1 MPLRYTPRHV
11 PKLLWHHLCVNV
23 IAMIVEAERMLESSA
38 FCLALVIPTK
48 DRGEDLRRMLR
59 SLVAQTR
66 LPDQV
71 IVVDGSRVEVSWC
84 VAEFPELKIDYV
96 RLLPPSLSAQR
107 NAGMAVLR
115 PEITHAGY
123 LDDDVVLEL
132 DAVYEMALFWG
143 TADSDIGG
151 AAFNVV
157 NGAGS
162 IPSVIMQRIGVWSVG
177 VGSVAPSGL
186 VCEVGRVNNDIESDW
201 LCGGTV
207 WRREVVDTYSYDNWF
222 QGTGFMED
230 VDYSYGVRERYR
242 LFVLA
247 AARLAHFTP
256 TVRPDRQFLF
266 GKWQVVNRMYI
277 VRKYRHR
284 GLSLRKAWGVSLIL
298 LVANSVRGIFN
309 RQPGLL
315 DRSMGNLAGIVSE
328 LRGGSEPIGGFLK

>member
-1 MPLRYTPRHV
+1 
-11 PKLLWHHLCVNV
+11 
-23 IAMIVEAERMLESSA
+23 MIVDAGKKSEVAEVVLA
-38 FCLALVIPTK
+38 FVIPTK

-71 IVVDGSRVEVSWC
+71 IVVDGSGVEVSWC
-84 VAEFPELKIDYV
+84 VAEFPELNIDYV
-96 RLLPPSLSAQR
+96 RMLPPSLSAQR
-107 NAGMAVLR
+107 NAGMAMLR
-115 PEITHAGY
+115 AEITHAGY
-123 LDDDVVLEL
+123 LDDDVVLES
-132 DAVYEMALFWG
+132 DAVFEMASFWVS
-143 TADSDIGG
+143 ADSDIGG

-162 IPSVIMQRIGVWSVG
+162 SHSALMQRIGVSRVG
-177 VGSVAPSGL
+177 IGSVAPSGL

-201 LCGGTV
+201 LCGGATV
-207 WRREVVDTYSYDNWF
+207 WRREVIEAYSYDNWF

-256 TVRPDRQFLF
+256 PVRPDRQFLF

-284 GLSLRKAWGVSLIL
+284 GLSLRKAWGASLLL
-298 LVANSVRGIFN
+298 LVSNSVRGILY
-309 RQPGLL
+309 RQSGLW
-315 DRSMGNLAGIVSE
+315 DRGLGNLAGIVSE
-328 LRGGSEPIGGFLK
+328 LRGGSESIGGFLK

>member
-1 MPLRYTPRHV
+1 M
-11 PKLLWHHLCVNV
+11 
-23 IAMIVEAERMLESSA
+23 AEVVLA
-38 FCLALVIPTK
+38 FVIPTK

-71 IVVDGSRVEVSWC
+71 IVVDGSGVEVSWC
-84 VAEFPELKIDYV
+84 VAEFPELRIDYV
-96 RLLPPSLSAQR
+96 RMLPPSLSAQR
-107 NAGMAVLR
+107 NAGMAMLR
-115 PEITHAGY
+115 AEITHAGY
-123 LDDDVVLEL
+123 LDDDVVLES
-132 DAVYEMALFWG
+132 DAVFEMASFWVS
-143 TADSDIGG
+143 ADSDIGG

-162 IPSVIMQRIGVWSVG
+162 SPSALMQRIGVSRVG
-177 VGSVAPSGL
+177 IGSVAPSGL

-201 LCGGTV
+201 LCGGATV
-207 WRREVVDTYSYDNWF
+207 WRREVIEAYCYDNWF

-242 LFVLA
+242 LFVLG

-256 TVRPDRQFLF
+256 PVRPDRQFLF

-284 GLSLRKAWGVSLIL
+284 GLSLRKAWGASLML
-298 LVANSVRGIFN
+298 LAGNIGRGIFLRHLGLWN
-309 RQPGLL
+309 RG
-315 DRSMGNLAGIVSE
+315 MGNLVGLVSE
-328 LRGGSEPIGGFLK
+328 LRGKSEQIGGFLK